1 METSI
6 LNTCIFHNMVKSL
19 FILMINYLFR
29 PIMQTFDDRRL
40 KVKLPE
46 IQLAD
51 PHNPS
56 IIRGAI
62 FFVAGPLRGG
72 VKGWSLCT
80 KHKPFFKIF
89 SFNAFRKNIS
99 LLEL

>member
-1 METSI
+1 M
-6 LNTCIFHNMVKSL
+6 
-19 FILMINYLFR
+19 
-29 PIMQTFDDRRL
+29 
-40 KVKLPE
+40 KLPE

-80 KHKPFFKIF
+80 KHKDFYLRFSHLMHLEKI
-89 SFNAFRKNIS
+89 A
-99 LLEL
+99 L